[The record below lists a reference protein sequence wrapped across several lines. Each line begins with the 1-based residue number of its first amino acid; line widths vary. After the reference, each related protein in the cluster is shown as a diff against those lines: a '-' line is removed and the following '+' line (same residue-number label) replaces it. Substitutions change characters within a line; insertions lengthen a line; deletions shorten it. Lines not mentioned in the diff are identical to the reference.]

1 MDLSKLELMTTDALR
16 AIRDKCEAVL
26 TTRVDNQLRSG
37 SIASFKDRDGSIRY
51 LRVNR
56 VNGKSVSGVECDPTT
71 YGAIS
76 TTRWRVGRSLLTVI
90 ANPGVKPAAVAKPA
104 VPYRPTSVPDSAW

>member
-1 MDLSKLELMTTDALR
+1 MDLSKLEQMTTDALR
-16 AIRDKCEAVL
+16 AIRDKCDAVL

-37 SIASFKDRDGSIRY
+37 SIASFRDRDGSTRY

-56 VNGKSVSGVECDPTT
+56 VNDKSVSGVECDPKTF
-71 YGAIS
+71 GAIS

-90 ANPGVKPAAVAKPA
+90 ANPGVRAAPISKPVT
-104 VPYRPTSVPDSAW
+104 PYKPTSVPDSAW